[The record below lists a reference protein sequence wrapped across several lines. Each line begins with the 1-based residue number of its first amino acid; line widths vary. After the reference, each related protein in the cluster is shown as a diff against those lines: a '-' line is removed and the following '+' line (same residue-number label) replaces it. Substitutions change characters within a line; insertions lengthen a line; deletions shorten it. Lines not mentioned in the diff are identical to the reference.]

1 MNNKRP
7 AEDLWMEILAA
18 ATTATVALEQL
29 RDEQPTQFWNIELA
43 ERTIITLVD
52 KLHAA
57 GESAFLLV
65 LKEQRNNAT
74 KRNYQEH

>member
-1 MNNKRP
+1 MNKRP
-7 AEDLWMEILAA
+7 HAYAEDLWMEILAA

-29 RDEQPTQFWNIELA
+29 RDNSEQLLA
-43 ERTIITLVD
+43 ERTIITLLD
-52 KLHAA
+52 ELHAA

-74 KRNYQEH
+74 KGNYQEH